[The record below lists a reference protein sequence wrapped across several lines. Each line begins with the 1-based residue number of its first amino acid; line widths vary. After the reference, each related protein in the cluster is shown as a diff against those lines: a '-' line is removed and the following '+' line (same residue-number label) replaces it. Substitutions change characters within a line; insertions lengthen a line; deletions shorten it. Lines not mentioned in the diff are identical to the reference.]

1 MLLLHKIIK
10 PVVDGSV
17 SMCMVKKVFLFIFVL
32 VCISSCTGSKTQKVE
47 DSADSVDSVPAI
59 PDSTERV
66 ISETPMPKAADELF
80 DDFFFNFAANS
91 KLQYKRILF
100 PLHVNNGK
108 DSVMLQK
115 SQWKMNHF
123 FMRQDYY
130 TLIFDN
136 EKQMDIVKDTTV
148 NHVIVEK
155 ISLRKNNVKQYI
167 FNRINGEWMMT
178 RVNNEAMYQSTNAS
192 FLKFYQRFVVD
203 TAFQVR
209 SLVGQ
214 VKFIGPDPDDD
225 FSRLEGMITPDTW
238 FGFCPELPSGVIY
251 NIIYG
256 QEYKESN
263 KKIFV
268 KRGIANGLEIE
279 LTFRK
284 LKGKWKLVKLE
295 T

>member
-1 MLLLHKIIK
+1 MIKKIL
-10 PVVDGSV
+10 
-17 SMCMVKKVFLFIFVL
+17 LFITVL
-32 VCISSCTGSKTQKVE
+32 LSLFACSGNKSGQTNKNSDTIDSSSE
-47 DSADSVDSVPAI
+47 A
-59 PDSTERV
+59 PDSTEKV

-80 DDFFFNFAANS
+80 DDFFFNFAANK
-91 KLQYKRILF
+91 KLQFKRIVF
-100 PLHVNNGK
+100 PLTVNNGK
-108 DSVMLQK
+108 DSIMMK
-115 SQWKMNHF
+115 KEDWKMNHF
-123 FMRQDYY
+123 FMRQNFY
-130 TLIFDN
+130 TVIFDN
-136 EKQMDIVKDTTV
+136 EKQMNLVKDTTI
-148 NHVIVEK
+148 NHVVVEK
-155 ISLRKNNVKQYI
+155 ISLIKNNVKQYI
-167 FNRINGEWMMT
+167 FDRINGQWMMT
-178 RVNNEAMYQSTNAS
+178 KVNNEAMYQSTNAS

-209 SLVGQ
+209 SLNNP

-256 QEYKESN
+256 QTYKESN

-279 LTFRK
+279 LTFK
-284 LKGKWKLVKLE
+284 KVKGKWKLVKIE

>member
-1 MLLLHKIIK
+1 MY
-10 PVVDGSV
+10 V
-17 SMCMVKKVFLFIFVL
+17 MVKKSLFCILMV
-32 VCISSCTGSKTQKVE
+32 VCFIACNGNKTGQTAVE
-47 DSADSVDSVPAI
+47 TDTVDTAAEVVDSMEQA
-59 PDSTERV
+59 
-66 ISETPMPKAADELF
+66 ISEAPMPKAADELF
-80 DDFFFNFAANS
+80 DDFFFNFAANK
-91 KLQYKRILF
+91 KLQYKRIVF
-100 PLHVNNGK
+100 PLPVDNGK

-115 SQWKMNHF
+115 NQWKMNHF

-130 TLIFDN
+130 TVIFDN
-136 EKQMDIVKDTTV
+136 EKQMSIVKDTTI

-155 ISLRKNNVKQYI
+155 INLRHNNVKQYI
-167 FNRINGEWMMT
+167 FDRLNGQWMMT
-178 RVNNEAMYQSTNAS
+178 KLNNQAMYQSTNAS

-209 SLVGQ
+209 SLNNP
-214 VKFIGPDPDDD
+214 VKFVGPDPDDD

-238 FGFCPELPSGVIY
+238 FGFCPQLPSGVIY

-256 QEYKESN
+256 QKYKESN

-279 LTFRK
+279 LTFKKVRD
-284 LKGKWKLVKLE
+284 KWLLVKLE

>member
-1 MLLLHKIIK
+1 MIKKIL
-10 PVVDGSV
+10 
-17 SMCMVKKVFLFIFVL
+17 LFIAVL
-32 VCISSCTGSKTQKVE
+32 LSLFACSGNKSGQTDKNTDTIDSSSE
-47 DSADSVDSVPAI
+47 AS
-59 PDSTERV
+59 DSTEKV

-80 DDFFFNFAANS
+80 DDFFFNFAANK
-91 KLQYKRILF
+91 KLQFKRIVF
-100 PLHVNNGK
+100 PLTVNNGK
-108 DSVMLQK
+108 DSIMMK
-115 SQWKMNHF
+115 KEDWKMNHF
-123 FMRQDYY
+123 FMRQNFY
-130 TLIFDN
+130 TVIFDN
-136 EKQMDIVKDTTV
+136 EKQMNLVKDTTI
-148 NHVIVEK
+148 NHVVVEK
-155 ISLRKNNVKQYI
+155 ISLIKNNVKQYI
-167 FNRINGEWMMT
+167 FDRINGQWMMT
-178 RVNNEAMYQSTNAS
+178 KVNNEAMYQSTNAS

-209 SLVGQ
+209 SLNNP

-256 QEYKESN
+256 QTYKESN

-279 LTFRK
+279 LTFK
-284 LKGKWKLVKLE
+284 KVKGKWKLVKIE

>member
-1 MLLLHKIIK
+1 M
-10 PVVDGSV
+10 
-17 SMCMVKKVFLFIFVL
+17 MKK
-32 VCISSCTGSKTQKVE
+32 E
-47 DSADSVDSVPAI
+47 D
-59 PDSTERV
+59 
-66 ISETPMPKAADELF
+66 
-80 DDFFFNFAANS
+80 
-91 KLQYKRILF
+91 
-100 PLHVNNGK
+100 
-108 DSVMLQK
+108 
-115 SQWKMNHF
+115 WKMNHF
-123 FMRQDYY
+123 FMRQNFY
-130 TLIFDN
+130 TVIFDN
-136 EKQMDIVKDTTV
+136 EKQMNLVKDTTI
-148 NHVIVEK
+148 NHVVVEK
-155 ISLRKNNVKQYI
+155 ISLIRNNVKQYM
-167 FNRINGEWMMT
+167 FDRINGQWMMT
-178 RVNNEAMYQSTNAS
+178 KVNNEAMYQSTNAS

-209 SLVGQ
+209 SLNNP

-256 QEYKESN
+256 QTYKESN

-284 LKGKWKLVKLE
+284 VKGKWKLVKLE

>member
-1 MLLLHKIIK
+1 MIKKIL
-10 PVVDGSV
+10 
-17 SMCMVKKVFLFIFVL
+17 LFIAVL
-32 VCISSCTGSKTQKVE
+32 LSLFACSGNKSGQTDKNTDTIDSSSE
-47 DSADSVDSVPAI
+47 AS
-59 PDSTERV
+59 DSTEKV

-80 DDFFFNFAANS
+80 DDFFFNFAANK
-91 KLQYKRILF
+91 KLQFKRIVF
-100 PLHVNNGK
+100 PLTVNNGK
-108 DSVMLQK
+108 DSIMMK
-115 SQWKMNHF
+115 KEDWKMNHF
-123 FMRQDYY
+123 FMRQNFY
-130 TLIFDN
+130 TVIFDN
-136 EKQMDIVKDTTV
+136 EKQMNLVKDTTI
-148 NHVIVEK
+148 NHVVVEK
-155 ISLRKNNVKQYI
+155 ISLIRNNVKQYM
-167 FNRINGEWMMT
+167 FDRINGQWMMT
-178 RVNNEAMYQSTNAS
+178 KVNNEAMYQSTNAS

-209 SLVGQ
+209 SLNNP

-238 FGFCPELPSGVIY
+238 FGFCPELPSRVIY

-256 QEYKESN
+256 QTYKESN

-284 LKGKWKLVKLE
+284 VKGKWKLVKLE

>member
-1 MLLLHKIIK
+1 MIKKIL
-10 PVVDGSV
+10 
-17 SMCMVKKVFLFIFVL
+17 LFIAVL
-32 VCISSCTGSKTQKVE
+32 LSLFACSGNKSGQTDKNTDTIDSSSE
-47 DSADSVDSVPAI
+47 AS
-59 PDSTERV
+59 DSTEKV

-80 DDFFFNFAANS
+80 DDFFFNFAANK
-91 KLQYKRILF
+91 KLQFKRIVF
-100 PLHVNNGK
+100 PLTVNNGK
-108 DSVMLQK
+108 DSIMMK
-115 SQWKMNHF
+115 KEDWKMNHF
-123 FMRQDYY
+123 FMRQNFY
-130 TLIFDN
+130 TVIFDN
-136 EKQMDIVKDTTV
+136 EKQMNLVKDTTI
-148 NHVIVEK
+148 NHVVVEK
-155 ISLRKNNVKQYI
+155 ISLIRNNVKQYM
-167 FNRINGEWMMT
+167 FDRINGQWMMT
-178 RVNNEAMYQSTNAS
+178 KVNNEAMYQSTNAS

-209 SLVGQ
+209 SLNNP

-256 QEYKESN
+256 QTYKESN

-284 LKGKWKLVKLE
+284 VKGKWKLVKLE